1 MNKKPVRLLELTFGD
16 RDRTWSKNERAAD
29 CGYFKEVE
37 SDAGGICA
45 FNTLEEVASREYPD
59 EKGDSRILA
68 DLELLREKAD
78 NLTKLDNE
86 IMDLLLRADT
96 REDELDKEMQGAD
109 QYAHEYKRL
118 NLHVQRCLNA
128 AIKM

>member
-1 MNKKPVRLLELTFGD
+1 MWAAFPRL
-16 RDRTWSKNERAAD
+16 
-29 CGYFKEVE
+29 C
-37 SDAGGICA
+37 
-45 FNTLEEVASREYPD
+45 NTLKEAASRD

-78 NLTKLDNE
+78 NLTKLDDE

-109 QYAHEYKRL
+109 EYAHKYKRL
-118 NLHVQRCLNA
+118 NLQVQRCLNDA
-128 AIKM
+128 LKVEDCDNSMVTVTQRKFKLPTLELKKLGVKSRIG